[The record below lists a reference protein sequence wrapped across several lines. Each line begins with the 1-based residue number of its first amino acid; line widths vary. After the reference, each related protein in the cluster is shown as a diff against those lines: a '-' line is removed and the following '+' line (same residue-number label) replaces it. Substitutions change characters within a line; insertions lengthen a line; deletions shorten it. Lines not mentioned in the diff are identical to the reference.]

1 MDRVSIPL
9 PRFAAK
15 KQRTSDP
22 PSMQEVAGRASGETV
37 VCTRA
42 RSRLG
47 GQGRACG
54 TPAGRRATLR
64 DVVPRE
70 PNEVLLEL
78 ARRYADLLRQ
88 HFGDRLVSIVLFGS
102 VARGDASAASDLDL
116 LIVAEDLPQGQ
127 FARKRLLAAAD
138 AAFEED
144 LERAQSAGVDTRL
157 ARIIR
162 TPDEAARPI
171 PLYFDLTEDA
181 VILHDRR
188 EFFAGV
194 LDRLRA
200 SLRRLGAR
208 RVRQGAVW
216 YWDLKPDFK
225 PGDVVEI

>member
-1 MDRVSIPL
+1 MSV
-9 PRFAAK
+9 
-15 KQRTSDP
+15 
-22 PSMQEVAGRASGETV
+22 
-37 VCTRA
+37 
-42 RSRLG
+42 
-47 GQGRACG
+47 
-54 TPAGRRATLR
+54 
-64 DVVPRE
+64 
-70 PNEVLLEL
+70 
-78 ARRYADLLRQ
+78 
-88 HFGDRLVSIVLFGS
+88 VLFGS

-194 LDRLRA
+194 LDRLRV